1 MDNLKYFWSK
11 SGSCDTGFMTAVSG
25 SDPDGYVLEEDE
37 LPAIGQGRDA
47 NRVSGGSLC
56 LKNREEL

>member
-1 MDNLKYFWSK
+1 
-11 SGSCDTGFMTAVSG
+11 MTAVSG

-47 NRVSGGSLC
+47 NRVPAESLC

>member
-1 MDNLKYFWSK
+1 MDNLKYFWSE

-47 NRVSGGSLC
+47 NRVSGGEFMFE
-56 LKNREEL
+56 NREEL